1 MEDAFIIYINPL
13 KKGKIEEIDQ
23 LFLPDFLEVREEDL
37 EFNFDVAVKGQAY
50 VADQDLILHLDIK
63 TKATI
68 PCSICN
74 EPVDVDV
81 KLQGFYYVEPL
92 ADINSG
98 VFNMREPIREAVLLE
113 TPPFVECHQGKC
125 PHRENIEKYLSPP
138 REDRENGEGISE
150 YHPFKDLTLEEEE

>member
-13 KKGKIEEIDQ
+13 KKGKVEAIDQ
-23 LFLPDFLEVREEDL
+23 QFSPEFLDVREEAL
-37 EFNFDVAVKGQAY
+37 EFNFDVAVKGEAY

-74 EPVDVDV
+74 EPVNEDVEI
-81 KLQGFYYVEPL
+81 KGFYYVEPL
-92 ADINSG
+92 ANIKSG
-98 VFNMREPIREAVLLE
+98 VFDMSEPIREAVLLE
-113 TPPFVECHQGKC
+113 TPPFVECNQRKC
-125 PHRENIEKYLSPP
+125 PQRKKLEKYLSHP
-138 REDRENGEGISE
+138 REERENGEEISE